1 MKTKIHLVPP
11 GTRMNLDEYEALKA
25 KKDKTDQ
32 DYCTL
37 QWFEESYF
45 NKYGI
50 NLAARSST
58 HSAGYFYACTDKF
71 RTNQLPKLMDEYAD
85 YIESPAAVQ
94 AIYAKVNKLAYRKGD
109 LVTADGWPHRNH
121 TVIVNGIDFEF
132 HTGIALNYSCAE
144 CIFNTIDSVL
154 HDSMDAE
161 NYTLE
166 EFLEEFG
173 YVGQGS
179 SGETALKGIGIYRA
193 TKEQRKKALQIWSAD
208 EIETYCT
215 NVNL

>member
-1 MKTKIHLVPP
+1 MKMQTSLMPP
-11 GTRMNLDEYEALKA
+11 GTRMSLDEYKALIA
-25 KKDKTDQ
+25 KKNKTDQ
-32 DYCTL
+32 DYCAL

-45 NKYGI
+45 DKSA
-50 NLAARSST
+50 NLASEFKISHLR
-58 HSAGYFYACTDKF
+58 
-71 RTNQLPKLMDEYAD
+71 RLMNKYAD
-85 YIESPAAVQ
+85 YIESTAAVR
-94 AIYAKVNKLAYRKGD
+94 AIYAKVNKLGYCKGN
-109 LVTADGWPHRNH
+109 LITTDGWPHRSH
-121 TVIVNGIDFEF
+121 TVTVNGFDFEF
-132 HTGIALNYSCAE
+132 HTGIALNYSRSE

-154 HDSMDAE
+154 HDCMDAE

-179 SGETALKGIGIYRA
+179 TGDTALKGIGAYRA
-193 TKEQRKKALQIWSAD
+193 MKEERKKALQIWSAD

>member
-1 MKTKIHLVPP
+1 MKTQTNFMPP
-11 GTRMNLDEYEALKA
+11 GIRMSLGEYEALKA
-25 KKDKTDQ
+25 KKNKTDQ
-32 DYCTL
+32 DYCAL

-45 NKYGI
+45 NKSA
-50 NLAARSST
+50 NLAAE
-58 HSAGYFYACTDKF
+58 FK
-71 RTNQLPKLMDEYAD
+71 TNQLPKLMDEYAD

-94 AIYAKVNKLAYRKGD
+94 AIYAKVNKLDYRKGD

-121 TVIVNGIDFEF
+121 TVTVNGIDFEF
-132 HTGIALNYSCAE
+132 HTGTAINYSRSE

-154 HDSMDAE
+154 HDCMDDE

-179 SGETALKGIGIYRA
+179 SGETALKGIGVYRA
-193 TKEQRKKALQIWSAD
+193 MKEERKKALQIWSAD
-208 EIETYCT
+208 EIEIYCK

>member
-1 MKTKIHLVPP
+1 MKTQTNLMPP
-11 GTRMNLDEYEALKA
+11 GTCMNLDEYKALLDKA
-25 KKDKTDQ
+25 NKTDQ

-45 NKYGI
+45 NKSA
-50 NLAARSST
+50 NLAAEFKTS
-58 HSAGYFYACTDKF
+58 
-71 RTNQLPKLMDEYAD
+71 QLPKLMDEYAD

-94 AIYAKVNKLAYRKGD
+94 AIYAKVNKLGYRKGD
-109 LVTADGWPHRNH
+109 LITTDGWPHRDH
-121 TVIVNGIDFEF
+121 TVTVNGFDFEF
-132 HTGIALNYSCAE
+132 HTGTALNYSRAE

-173 YVGQGS
+173 YVSYVGT
-179 SGETALKGIGIYRA
+179 GETALKGIGAYRA
-193 TKEQRKKALQIWSAD
+193 MKEERKKALQIWSAD
-208 EIETYCT
+208 EIETYCK
-215 NVNL
+215 NVNM

>member
-1 MKTKIHLVPP
+1 MKTQTNLVPP
-11 GTRMNLDEYEALKA
+11 GTRMNLDEYKALLAKA
-25 KKDKTDQ
+25 NKTDQ

-45 NKYGI
+45 NESA
-50 NLAARSST
+50 NLASEFKTR
-58 HSAGYFYACTDKF
+58 HL
-71 RTNQLPKLMDEYAD
+71 RRLMNKYAD
-85 YIESPAAVQ
+85 YIESPAAVK
-94 AIYAKVNKLAYRKGD
+94 AIYAKVNKLCYRKGD
-109 LVTADGWPHRNH
+109 LVTADSWPHRDH
-121 TVIVNGIDFEF
+121 TVTVNGFDFEF
-132 HTGIALNYSCAE
+132 HTGTALNYSRAE

-154 HDSMDAE
+154 HDCMDAE

-173 YVGQGS
+173 YVGYVG
-179 SGETALKGIGIYRA
+179 SGETALKGIGVYRA
-193 TKEQRKKALQIWSAD
+193 MKEERRKALQIWSAD

>member
-1 MKTKIHLVPP
+1 MKTQTHLVPP
-11 GTRMNLDEYEALKA
+11 GTRMDLDEYKVLKA
-25 KKDKTDQ
+25 KKNKTDQ
-32 DYCTL
+32 DYCIL
-37 QWFEESYF
+37 RWFEESYF
-45 NKYGI
+45 NKSA
-50 NLAARSST
+50 NLAAE
-58 HSAGYFYACTDKF
+58 F

-94 AIYAKVNKLAYRKGD
+94 AIYAKVNKLGYRKGD
-109 LVTADGWPHRNH
+109 LVTTDGWPHRNH

-166 EFLEEFG
+166 EFLEMFG

-193 TKEQRKKALQIWSAD
+193 IKEQRKKALQIWSAD

>member
-1 MKTKIHLVPP
+1 MNTAHLVPP
-11 GTRMNLDEYEALKA
+11 GTRMDLDEYEALKA
-25 KKDKTDQ
+25 KKNKTDQ
-32 DYCTL
+32 DYCIL

-45 NKYGI
+45 NKSA
-50 NLAARSST
+50 NLAAE
-58 HSAGYFYACTDKF
+58 F

-109 LVTADGWPHRNH
+109 LVTADDWPHRNH

-132 HTGIALNYSCAE
+132 HTGTGLDYSRAK

-173 YVGQGS
+173 YVGYVG
-179 SGETALKGIGIYRA
+179 SGESALKGIGIYRA

-208 EIETYCT
+208 EIENYCT

>member
-1 MKTKIHLVPP
+1 MKTQTNLVPP
-11 GTRMNLDEYEALKA
+11 GTRMDLDEYKALKA
-25 KKDKTDQ
+25 KKDKTDR

-58 HSAGYFYACTDKF
+58 HSARYFYACTDKF

-94 AIYAKVNKLAYRKGD
+94 AIYAKVNKLGYRKGD
-109 LVTADGWPHRNH
+109 LVTTGSWPHRDH
-121 TVIVNGIDFEF
+121 TVTVNGIDFEF
-132 HTGIALNYSCAE
+132 HTGIDLNYSCAE

-173 YVGQGS
+173 YVGYVGT
-179 SGETALKGIGIYRA
+179 GETALKGIGAYRA
-193 TKEQRKKALQIWSAD
+193 MKEERKKALQIWSAD

>member
-1 MKTKIHLVPP
+1 MKTQTSLMPP
-11 GTRMNLDEYEALKA
+11 GTRMSLDEYKALRDKA
-25 KKDKTDQ
+25 NKTDQ

-37 QWFEESYF
+37 QWFEEFYF
-45 NKYGI
+45 NKSAK
-50 NLAARSST
+50 LASEFKTSHLR
-58 HSAGYFYACTDKF
+58 
-71 RTNQLPKLMDEYAD
+71 RLMNKYAD
-85 YIESPAAVQ
+85 YIESPAAIRAV
-94 AIYAKVNKLAYRKGD
+94 YAKVKKLGYRKGD
-109 LVTADGWPHRNH
+109 LVTADSWPHRSH
-121 TVIVNGIDFEF
+121 TVTVNGFDFEF
-132 HTGIALNYSCAE
+132 HTGIALNYSRSE

-166 EFLEEFG
+166 EFLEMFG

-179 SGETALKGIGIYRA
+179 SGESALKGIGVYRA
-193 TKEQRKKALQIWSAD
+193 MKEERKKALQIWSAD

>member
-1 MKTKIHLVPP
+1 MKTQTSLVPP
-11 GTRMNLDEYEALKA
+11 GTRMSLGEYEALKA
-25 KKDKTDQ
+25 KKYKTDQ
-32 DYCTL
+32 DYCAL

-45 NKYGI
+45 NKSA
-50 NLAARSST
+50 NLAAEFKMS
-58 HSAGYFYACTDKF
+58 
-71 RTNQLPKLMDEYAD
+71 QLPKLMDEYAD

-109 LVTADGWPHRNH
+109 LVTADSWPHRNH
-121 TVIVNGIDFEF
+121 TVTVNGFDFEF
-132 HTGIALNYSCAE
+132 HTGTALNYSRAE

-154 HDSMDAE
+154 HDCMDAE

-173 YVGQGS
+173 YVGYVGT
-179 SGETALKGIGIYRA
+179 GETALKGIGVYHA
-193 TKEQRKKALQIWSAD
+193 MKEERKKALQIWSAN

>member
-1 MKTKIHLVPP
+1 MKKQTNLMPP

-25 KKDKTDQ
+25 KKNKTDQ
-32 DYCTL
+32 DCCAL

-45 NKYGI
+45 NKSA
-50 NLAARSST
+50 NLASE
-58 HSAGYFYACTDKF
+58 FK
-71 RTNQLPKLMDEYAD
+71 TNQLPKLMDEYAE
-85 YIESPAAVQ
+85 YIESTAAVQ
-94 AIYAKVNKLAYRKGD
+94 AIYAKVNKLGYRKGD
-109 LVTADGWPHRNH
+109 LVTTGSWPHRDH
-121 TVIVNGIDFEF
+121 TITVNGIDFEF
-132 HTGIALNYSCAE
+132 HTGIGLNYSRAE

-173 YVGQGS
+173 YVGYVGT
-179 SGETALKGIGIYRA
+179 GETALKGIGAYRA
-193 TKEQRKKALQIWSAD
+193 MKEERKKALQIWSAD
-208 EIETYCT
+208 EIEIYCK

>member
-1 MKTKIHLVPP
+1 MKTQTNLMPP
-11 GTRMNLDEYEALKA
+11 GTRMSLGEYEALKA
-25 KKDKTDQ
+25 KKYKTDQ
-32 DYCTL
+32 DYCAL

-45 NKYGI
+45 NKSA
-50 NLAARSST
+50 NLAAEFKMS
-58 HSAGYFYACTDKF
+58 
-71 RTNQLPKLMDEYAD
+71 QLPKLMDEYAD

-94 AIYAKVNKLAYRKGD
+94 AIYAKVNKLGYRKGD
-109 LVTADGWPHRNH
+109 LVTTCSWPHRDH
-121 TVIVNGIDFEF
+121 TVTVNGFDFEF
-132 HTGIALNYSCAE
+132 HTGTALNYSRAE

-173 YVGQGS
+173 YVGYVGT
-179 SGETALKGIGIYRA
+179 GETALKGIGAYRA
-193 TKEQRKKALQIWSAD
+193 MKEERKKALQIWSAD

>member
-1 MKTKIHLVPP
+1 MNTAHLVPP
-11 GTRMNLDEYEALKA
+11 GTRMDLDEYKALKA
-25 KKDKTDQ
+25 KKNKTDQ

-50 NLAARSST
+50 NLADCSST
-58 HSAGYFYACTDKF
+58 YSARYFHVCTAKF
-71 RTNQLPKLMDEYAD
+71 KTNQLPKLMDEYAD

-94 AIYAKVNKLAYRKGD
+94 AIYAKVDKLAYHKGD
-109 LVTADGWPHRNH
+109 LVTTDDWPHRNH

-132 HTGIALNYSCAE
+132 HTGIALNYSCAK

-166 EFLEEFG
+166 EFPEEFG

-179 SGETALKGIGIYRA
+179 SGESALKGIANYRA
-193 TKEQRKKALQIWSAD
+193 MKEERRKALQIWSAD

>member
-1 MKTKIHLVPP
+1 MTKMNTTHLVPP
-11 GTRMNLDEYEALKA
+11 GTRMSLGEYEALKA
-25 KKDKTDQ
+25 KKYKTDQ
-32 DYCTL
+32 DYYAM

-45 NKYGI
+45 NKSA
-50 NLAARSST
+50 NLAAE
-58 HSAGYFYACTDKF
+58 FK
-71 RTNQLPKLMDEYAD
+71 TNQLPKLMDEYAS
-85 YIESPAAVQ
+85 YIESPAAIQ

-121 TVIVNGIDFEF
+121 TVTVNGIDFEF
-132 HTGIALNYSCAE
+132 HTGTALNYSRAE

-166 EFLEEFG
+166 KFLEEFG

-179 SGETALKGIGIYRA
+179 SGESALKGIGIYRA

-208 EIETYCT
+208 EIEIYCK

>member
-1 MKTKIHLVPP
+1 
-11 GTRMNLDEYEALKA
+11 
-25 KKDKTDQ
+25 
-32 DYCTL
+32 
-37 QWFEESYF
+37 
-45 NKYGI
+45 
-50 NLAARSST
+50 
-58 HSAGYFYACTDKF
+58 
-71 RTNQLPKLMDEYAD
+71 MDEYAD

-94 AIYAKVNKLAYRKGD
+94 AIYAKVNKLDYRKGD
-109 LVTADGWPHRNH
+109 LVTTDDWPHRNH

-179 SGETALKGIGIYRA
+179 SGETALKGIGAYRA
-193 TKEQRKKALQIWSAD
+193 MKEERRKALQIWSAD